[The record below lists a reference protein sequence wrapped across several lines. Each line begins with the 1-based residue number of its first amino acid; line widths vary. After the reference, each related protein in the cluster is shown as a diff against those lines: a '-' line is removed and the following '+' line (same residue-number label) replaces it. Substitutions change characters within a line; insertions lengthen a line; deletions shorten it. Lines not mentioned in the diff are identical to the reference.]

1 MLSFGSLLA
10 HLLSQIVP
18 WVQGLCVLNMVVLVF
33 HFFAV
38 GFFHPETPRYLF
50 AVKDKKAECANALQW
65 LRGRMADIGQEYTD
79 LADSILIHGPA
90 NPIDASGLDLMKD
103 RYEVYVLLGIP
114 KYVCIFREYVSKSLI
129 FKNGVFFNTN
139 FSCLPIIV

>member
-103 RYEVYVLLGIP
+103 RYEVYVLLGAEILL
-114 KYVCIFREYVSKSLI
+114 C
-129 FKNGVFFNTN
+129 
-139 FSCLPIIV
+139 

>member
-1 MLSFGSLLA
+1 MLVTKPKPNTELVESSGANVSADPKLNSSYLI
-10 HLLSQIVP
+10 QIVP

-103 RYEVYVLLGIP
+103 RYVG
-114 KYVCIFREYVSKSLI
+114 
-129 FKNGVFFNTN
+129 
-139 FSCLPIIV
+139 

>member
-1 MLSFGSLLA
+1 MYYFCIFRATFATLNYVMLSFGSLLA

-103 RYEVYVLLGIP
+103 R
-114 KYVCIFREYVSKSLI
+114 
-129 FKNGVFFNTN
+129 
-139 FSCLPIIV
+139 